1 MYNRFDLAVHSN
13 ENLNNTL
20 SVLHNNTSFLND
32 YAKLLKKVSNYFS
45 FNHFN
50 RNIVPVRNSQY
61 NFGVTVFRDVQN
73 VKITLK

>member
-32 YAKLLKKVSNYFS
+32 YAKLLKKV
-45 FNHFN
+45 
-50 RNIVPVRNSQY
+50 Y
-61 NFGVTVFRDVQN
+61 NFFLLLISIETSFRSVPP
-73 VKITLK
+73 KIILELQSLEMVGMLK